1 MKHDIFNFSRFGK
14 YFCSDLKGCWSNYG
28 LSFVTVT
35 TLPIILIFL
44 LVGAVSTITGLA
56 WDGPDM
62 GFRAFAAILAMVCL
76 VITMPVKCYGRITEK
91 QYGSFWLTLPA
102 SRLEKFLSM
111 FIITCIIVPVLGA
124 AIVFGI
130 DGLICAVDATC
141 GNSLWHGIHNFS
153 FNLIDL
159 DYDLRELATDPESLA
174 AADMVLST
182 IEDMENTLSS
192 RWLYVDDFF
201 AFTLPFLAGA
211 VWFKSGKT
219 VKTILALFA
228 FSTAC
233 GIIFTPFMTSW
244 IKGIFEVNNDIE
256 AIRLLLESGTIKN
269 LALVDTIS
277 DTFTNLVFIACIW
290 FRIKT
295 LKH

>member
-1 MKHDIFNFSRFGK
+1 MKNDIFNFSRFGK
-14 YFCSDLKGCWSNYG
+14 YFGSDLKGCWSNYG
-28 LSFVTVT
+28 LSFITVT
-35 TLPIILIFL
+35 ILPMVLIYL
-44 LVGAVSTITGLA
+44 LVGATGALGGLV

-62 GFRAFAAILAMVCL
+62 GFRAFAAIVAMICL
-76 VITMPVKCYGRITEK
+76 VVTMPVKCYGRITEK
-91 QYGSFWLTLPA
+91 QYGSFWLNLPA

-124 AIVFGI
+124 AIIFGV
-130 DGLICAVDATC
+130 DWLICALDATC
-141 GNSLWHGIHNFS
+141 GNSLWHGIQSFS

-159 DYDLRELATDPESLA
+159 NFDIHDYVTNAEDVA
-174 AADMVLST
+174 AADMILST
-182 IEDMENTLSS
+182 IEQMEKTLSS
-192 RWLYVDDFF
+192 RWLYIDDFF

-219 VKTILALFA
+219 VKTMIALFV

-233 GIIFTPFMTSW
+233 GIIATPFMTSW
-244 IKGIFEVNNDIE
+244 IKGFFSVNNDIE
-256 AIRLLLESGTIKN
+256 AIRLLIESGMIKN
-269 LALVDTIS
+269 LALMDTIS